1 MNAKRTLALLVS
13 AAWVT
18 APAQDLPDPAADL
31 APNLGRFV
39 KVFALVDREAADQP
53 DADIAVFQGAL
64 PGALR
69 QLDPHSIFFDSENFK
84 QLQEM
89 ERSVRRGFGT
99 IVSILPGRVVILQ
112 TQAGSPSARAGLL
125 PGDEILGVNGYAL
138 SQFEPDQI
146 MQLLMQA
153 RQQAVRL
160 EVRRQNMPRLLPF
173 DLTPASMDAP
183 SVDRAFLIE
192 PGTGFIRCSSFEQN
206 TAKDLRAAIEK
217 LGGAKLK
224 GLVLDLRGNPGGVLP
239 AALEIASMFLKPG
252 QRIISVKGRSK
263 KTEDIDVPANATPYP
278 FPVAIL
284 VNAKS
289 ASASEIVAAALQD
302 HKRGTIIGEPT
313 FGKGL
318 VQSVFPLMANTAI
331 ALTVAYY
338 YSPNG
343 RNLQRPLKDVQI
355 ETPTADTPGGVKP
368 DITPLSPRP
377 SRLHYALEA
386 SGAFTSFATEFTRRE
401 KIAAGFEVSS
411 KLQDEFRGWLIAR
424 RIQPGMGEWTADARW
439 IQQRLKQEIYNLA
452 LGVDKGDE
460 IEMHNDATVI
470 EALRAIKR

>member
-1 MNAKRTLALLVS
+1 MNAKRILALLAS
-13 AAWVT
+13 ALG
-18 APAQDLPDPAADL
+18 AQDLPDPAADL

-39 KVFALVDREAADQP
+39 KVFSIVHSQAADKPNGDQ
-53 DADIAVFQGAL
+53 AIFQGAL

-69 QLDPHSIFFDSENFK
+69 QLDPHSIFFDPENFK

-99 IVSILPGRVVILQ
+99 IVQILPGRVVILQ

-138 SQFEPDQI
+138 QQFEAEQI
-146 MQLLMQA
+146 MQLLQQA
-153 RQQAVRL
+153 RQQTVRL
-160 EVRRQNMPRLLPF
+160 DVRRQNTPRLLQF
-173 DLTPASMDAP
+173 ELTPASMDAP
-183 SVDRAFLIE
+183 SVDRIFHLE
-192 PGTGFIRCSSFEQN
+192 PGLGFIRCSSFEGN

-217 LGGAKLK
+217 LGGHKLK
-224 GLVLDLRGNPGGVLP
+224 GLVLDLRANPGGVLP

-263 KTEDIDVPANATPYP
+263 KTEEIDVPANAVPYA
-278 FPVAIL
+278 FPVAVI

-302 HKRGTIIGEPT
+302 HQRGTIVGEPT

-318 VQSVFPLMANTAI
+318 VQSVFPTMTDTAV

-343 RNLQRPLKDVQI
+343 RNLQRPLKDVQV
-355 ETPTADTPGGVKP
+355 ETPTADMPGGVKP
-368 DITPLSPRP
+368 DITPLHPRP

-386 SGAFTSFATEFTRRE
+386 SGAFTAFATEYTRRE
-401 KIAAGFEVSS
+401 KIADGFEVTPR
-411 KLQDEFRGWLIAR
+411 LADEFRGWLIER
-424 RIQPGMGEWTADARW
+424 RIQPGMAEWTADARW

-452 LGVDKGDE
+452 LGVEKGDE
-460 IEMHNDATVI
+460 IEMRNDLAVI
-470 EALRAIKR
+470 EAIRAIKK